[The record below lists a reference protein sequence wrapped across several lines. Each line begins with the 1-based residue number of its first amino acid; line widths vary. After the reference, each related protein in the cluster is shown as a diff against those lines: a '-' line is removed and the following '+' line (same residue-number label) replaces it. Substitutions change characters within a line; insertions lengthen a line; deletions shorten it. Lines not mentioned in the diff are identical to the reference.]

1 MQPIADDRPAD
12 GASDL
17 LIGVGQH
24 APGDE
29 VLRVQG
35 VVAEEAVD
43 AAVQI
48 VRPGPRDRLHLHAQR
63 AALRDVEQVGDHLEL
78 RDGLAAEPRLAEPA
92 ARDLLGDLLA
102 VEIQLE
108 LPVAHA
114 RCVVHGVGGDA
125 PDLHRQ
131 LHPVAPLERQF
142 LHLPPVDVSAD
153 LRRGDVDQ
161 GRLAGHRDGLFE
173 RRDPHRERDR
183 AVLADQE
190 FDFGDDDGRKAGEL
204 GGDLVAGRRQ
214 AAQAVFAALVGD
226 RREHTPGVDAGRG
239 DRGTRKRSFGLVRH
253 DAQDGCFLSRRRSR
267 PQPCRQSQAEPHH
280 PNAHAPSSSE

>member
-17 LIGVGQH
+17 LIGVGQD
-24 APGDE
+24 APGEE

-48 VRPGPRDRLHLHAQR
+48 VRPGPRDRLDLHAQR

-78 RDGLAAEPRLAEPA
+78 RDGLSAEPRLAEPA
-92 ARDLLGDLLA
+92 ARDLLRDLLA

-108 LPVAHA
+108 LPVADA
-114 RCVVHGVGGDA
+114 RRVVHGVGGDA
-125 PDLHRQ
+125 PDLHGQ

-142 LHLPPVDVSAD
+142 LHLPPVDVAAD

-161 GRLAGHRDGLFE
+161 GRLTGDGDGLSSDATLIENGTVRFWPTRSSTSATTTVE
-173 RRDPHRERDR
+173 KPASS
-183 AVLADQE
+183 AVTL
-190 FDFGDDDGRKAGEL
+190 
-204 GGDLVAGRRQ
+204 
-214 AAQAVFAALVGD
+214 
-226 RREHTPGVDAGRG
+226 
-239 DRGTRKRSFGLVRH
+239 
-253 DAQDGCFLSRRRSR
+253 
-267 PQPCRQSQAEPHH
+267 
-280 PNAHAPSSSE
+280 